1 MALVPAPKPAV
12 SEPVPFTQREN
23 YGKVPEYLEAR
34 KAHWAVEESAAR
46 KEREIREACPP
57 GHRMMPEEER
67 AETLALVT
75 QSLEAAKKEVSGE
88 WGSAGHCLP
97 LRHCQCTHPSISPTY
112 TLATHTHTHT
122 QLTAMPLRV
131 EIPSALRRKAEL
143 EGKVSK
149 LEDAVKVFSRPRVFV
164 KLG

>member
-1 MALVPAPKPAV
+1 MALAPAPRPAPEAV
-12 SEPVPFTQREN
+12 VPISQREN

-34 KAHWAVEESAAR
+34 KAQWAVEESAAR
-46 KEREIREACPP
+46 REREIREACPP

-75 QSLEAAKKEVSGE
+75 TSLEAAKKEVR
-88 WGSAGHCLP
+88 SAAAVRLP
-97 LRHCQCTHPSISPTY
+97 PSPLLAPSAAALTPSPAPALTTHP
-112 TLATHTHTHT
+112 A
-122 QLTAMPLRV
+122 QLNAMPLRV

-143 EGKVSK
+143 EAKVAK

-164 KLG
+164 KL